1 MTSEARGAPT
11 GRIVVAGV
19 AASGVGALAAWIGY
33 LMLILGSVGAAQA
46 LASAPSLLGFFLLIG
61 WPIALVATLV
71 AGSILHRLLRRHGL
85 LRRWPVVLA
94 AGAVGAVVLPLA
106 WTELESLLGDPS
118 GAAAFLIG
126 GFSGLA
132 AGWTFWSI
140 IARDAGRSPAG
151 QGAML

>member
-1 MTSEARGAPT
+1 VTSEARGAPI
-11 GRIVVAGV
+11 GRIVVAGI
-19 AASGVGALAAWIGY
+19 AASGVGALAAWVGY
-33 LMLILGSVGAAQA
+33 LGLILVSVGTAQA

-61 WPIALVATLV
+61 WPIALVATLA
-71 AGSILHRLLRRHGL
+71 AGSVLHRLLRRHGL

-94 AGAVGAVVLPLA
+94 AAAVGAVVLPLA
-106 WTELESLLGDPS
+106 WSELESLLGDPS

-140 IARDAGRSPAG
+140 ISRDARPSPAG
-151 QGAML
+151 QGSML

>member
-1 MTSEARGAPT
+1 VTSEARGAPI
-11 GRIVVAGV
+11 GRIVVAGI
-19 AASGVGALAAWIGY
+19 AASGVGALAAWVGY
-33 LMLILGSVGAAQA
+33 LGLILVSVGTAQA

-61 WPIALVATLV
+61 WPIALVATLA
-71 AGSILHRLLRRHGL
+71 AGSVLHRLLRRHGL

-94 AGAVGAVVLPLA
+94 AAAVGAVVLPLA
-106 WTELESLLGDPS
+106 WSELESLMGDPS

-140 IARDAGRSPAG
+140 ISRDARPSPAG
-151 QGAML
+151 QGSML